1 MIARHDVLRLIRDFL
16 IEKDYLKS
24 HNSSLEDLAT
34 FFEYLVISK
43 YKFNSAYLLNYLWK
57 NISAQEVAK
66 RKTSAR
72 DFEDYLSI
80 LFSGTISDEIK
91 RANKNKFNQNI
102 FVENEFITNF
112 VLSNRREKVDL
123 VFDNN
128 YGLSIKTLIN
138 SNKEI
143 NLGSFEKTALFYLLD
158 VEDYLNERKGKKIK
172 LNNEVIEVGLGS
184 RNLLNN
190 LFKLLMY
197 QNKFKTFQERF
208 INMAENIFCA
218 DFIIAIKND
227 QIMDLYFLSSK
238 NFIDL
243 LKEIII
249 SAEQFLTVV
258 NRWEGNSIRV
268 DRDKILNKA
277 KHIKLDFTFLQTSIL
292 KNFSEFEENISKL
305 LVIYINSPKSE
316 YKKLIFEELDKIIN
330 TIDQNM
336 GVIT

>member
-1 MIARHDVLRLIRDFL
+1 M
-16 IEKDYLKS
+16 
-24 HNSSLEDLAT
+24 
-34 FFEYLVISK
+34 
-43 YKFNSAYLLNYLWK
+43 
-57 NISAQEVAK
+57 
-66 RKTSAR
+66 
-72 DFEDYLSI
+72 
-80 LFSGTISDEIK
+80 
-91 RANKNKFNQNI
+91 
-102 FVENEFITNF
+102 
-112 VLSNRREKVDL
+112 
-123 VFDNN
+123 
-128 YGLSIKTLIN
+128 
-138 SNKEI
+138 
-143 NLGSFEKTALFYLLD
+143 
-158 VEDYLNERKGKKIK
+158 EDYLNERKGKKVK

-227 QIMDLYFLSSK
+227 QIMDLDFLSSK

>member
-112 VLSNRREKVDL
+112 VLSNRREK
-123 VFDNN
+123 
-128 YGLSIKTLIN
+128 LI
-138 SNKEI
+138 
-143 NLGSFEKTALFYLLD
+143 
-158 VEDYLNERKGKKIK
+158 
-172 LNNEVIEVGLGS
+172 
-184 RNLLNN
+184 
-190 LFKLLMY
+190 
-197 QNKFKTFQERF
+197 
-208 INMAENIFCA
+208 
-218 DFIIAIKND
+218 
-227 QIMDLYFLSSK
+227 
-238 NFIDL
+238 
-243 LKEIII
+243 
-249 SAEQFLTVV
+249 
-258 NRWEGNSIRV
+258 
-268 DRDKILNKA
+268 
-277 KHIKLDFTFLQTSIL
+277 
-292 KNFSEFEENISKL
+292 
-305 LVIYINSPKSE
+305 
-316 YKKLIFEELDKIIN
+316 
-330 TIDQNM
+330 
-336 GVIT
+336 